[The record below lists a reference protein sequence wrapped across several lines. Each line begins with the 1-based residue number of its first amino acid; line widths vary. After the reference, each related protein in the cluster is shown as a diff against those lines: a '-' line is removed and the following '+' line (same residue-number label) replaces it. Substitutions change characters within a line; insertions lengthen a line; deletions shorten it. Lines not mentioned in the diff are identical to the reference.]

1 MDRTIIQR
9 TEVAAMLATTDRHVR
24 RLVESG
30 KLRAVHV
37 GGKQRFL
44 RQDVDDFIDRSIE
57 AAEVHRSA
65 A

>member
-9 TEVAAMLATTDRHVR
+9 SEVAAMLATTDRHVR

-30 KLRAVHV
+30 RLRAVHV

-44 RQDVDDFIDRSIE
+44 SQDVEDFIERSIE
-57 AAEVHRSA
+57 AVEAHRSA

>member
-9 TEVAAMLATTDRHVR
+9 AEVAAMLATTDRHVR
-24 RLVESG
+24 RLVETG
-30 KLRAVHV
+30 RLRAVHV

-44 RQDVDDFIDRSIE
+44 LQDVADFIERSIE
-57 AAEVHRSA
+57 AAEGHRSA

>member
-30 KLRAVHV
+30 KLRAVRV

-44 RQDVDDFIDRSIE
+44 RQDVDDFIERSIE
-57 AAEVHRSA
+57 AAEVHRRA